1 MADLFKEIL
10 PSILTTKQYVLEEEK
25 DYVPYIINKALSHHK
40 DCIFYANEMNMMHG
54 LAKSMQYSYF
64 INTIR
69 KGKRPYG
76 KWHKP
81 IENKDLQAVK
91 TYFGYSD
98 QKAEETLKVLT
109 EDQLKIIRTKTTI
122 GE

>member
-10 PSILTTKQYVLEEEK
+10 PSILTTKQYILEEEN
-25 DYVPYIINKALSHHK
+25 DYVPYIVNKALSHHK

-54 LAKSMQYSYF
+54 LSKSMQYSYF

-69 KGKRPYG
+69 KGKRSYS

-91 TYFGYSD
+91 TYFGYSNT
-98 QKAEETLKVLT
+98 KAEESLKVLT

-122 GE
+122 GD